1 MLTFVFQHQ
10 MVLWNMSRGH
20 KIVLKH
26 SRGWWWQYIKDG
38 KEHIVA
44 VQQWFGSME
53 HFRGPEHQQLMPW
66 CDSNHAVT
74 TGCSTILTHIHT
86 YTYTITHTH
95 SLHIHLHTHVIVHT
109 QTILIMQSPFAI
121 LKYTLPN
128 ITQDG
133 LPRQNTYVMY
143 SPGEF
148 PIMQVLLG
156 EA

>member
-1 MLTFVFQHQ
+1 MMLISMILDPEACISDAGFFSVGRTNQRTDGQ
-10 MVLWNMSRGH
+10 ADSRSWMA
-20 KIVLKH
+20 VV
-26 SRGWWWQYIKDG
+26 
-38 KEHIVA
+38 HIVA

-109 QTILIMQSPFAI
+109 QTIPIMQSPLAI

-133 LPRQNTYVMY
+133 LPR
-143 SPGEF
+143 
-148 PIMQVLLG
+148 
-156 EA
+156 